1 MQLESCDSATS
12 KSERSSERRHPRFFL
27 SAPMVARQSL
37 SAGSHVTRGITV
49 DISLG
54 GLSAVLCGPP
64 RIGERV
70 SVRMKLMN
78 STLEAPAVVRHSS
91 SARTGFEFLSL
102 PPESRRTIEKCI
114 RRSLLHPLP
123 KEAEIRVAYGQVIF
137 SEL

>member
-1 MQLESCDSATS
+1 MQLESCETPTS
-12 KSERSSERRHPRFFL
+12 KSQQSTERRHPRFFL
-27 SAPMVARQSL
+27 SAPMVARRPL

-64 RIGERV
+64 RVGERV
-70 SVRMKLMN
+70 SLRMKLMN
-78 STLEAPAVVRHSS
+78 STFEAPAIVRHSS

-102 PPESRRTIEKCI
+102 PSDSQRRIERCI

-123 KEAEIRVAYGQVIF
+123 KEADIQVV
-137 SEL
+137 

>member
-1 MQLESCDSATS
+1 MQLESCETTTS
-12 KSERSSERRHPRFFL
+12 KSRENTERRHPRFFL
-27 SAPMVARQSL
+27 SAPMVARRAL

-70 SVRMKLMN
+70 SLRMKLMN
-78 STLEAPAVVRHSS
+78 SAFEAPAVVRHSS

-102 PPESRRTIEKCI
+102 PPESRCTIEKCI
-114 RRSLLHPLP
+114 RRSLLYPLP
-123 KEAEIRVAYGQVIF
+123 NEAEIQVV
-137 SEL
+137 